1 MPFKRDTGFSTFPRH
16 VLMPLSET
24 HQTFKN
30 TASGRT
36 ETHAKSRY
44 FAVFVFLFILFLCV
58 VAHFIHLEN
67 LKDPDLC
74 LDTYHNEEII
84 HLHILREGTNFLQA
98 KRRLPQV
105 IIIGVRKGGT
115 RALLEF
121 LNVHPMIQ
129 KSSEEEHFFDNDA
142 RHSLGLE
149 WYRRKMPFSFPGQI
163 TIEKSPA
170 YFITDKVPERIHEMN
185 SSIKLLLIVRDPVTR
200 LISDYSQ
207 LAANKAKKGK
217 PLPPFEKLVFKSGGK
232 VNTNYKAIK
241 IGMYSIYVRNWLK
254 VFNDRQIF
262 VVSGDHLIRDP
273 FIELKQIEDFLGL
286 KHYVKR
292 ENFYYNK
299 TKGFFCVQNET
310 LNKCLNESKGR
321 KHPVIPPVLI
331 SRLRRFYAPY
341 NREFY
346 QTVGRSF
353 AWPEE

>member
-1 MPFKRDTGFSTFPRH
+1 MPVKKDAGFSTFPRH
-16 VLMPLSET
+16 VLISLSET
-24 HQTFKN
+24 HQTSKN
-30 TASGRT
+30 TTSGRT
-36 ETHAKSRY
+36 ETRMKSRY
-44 FAVFVFLFILFLCV
+44 FAVLVFLFIFFLCMI
-58 VAHFIHLEN
+58 AHFSHWEN
-67 LKDPDLC
+67 LEDPELC
-74 LDTYHNEEII
+74 LDSYHNEEII
-84 HLHILREGTNFLQA
+84 NLDILRERVHFIQT

-217 PLPPFEKLVFKSGGK
+217 PLPPFEELVFKSDGQ
-232 VNTNYKAIK
+232 VNMNYKAVK
-241 IGMYSIYVRNWLK
+241 ISMYSIYLKKWLK
-254 VFNDRQIF
+254 VFNDNQIL
-262 VVSGDHLIRDP
+262 VVSGDQLISDP
-273 FIELKQIEDFLGL
+273 FLELKQIEDFLGL
-286 KHYVKR
+286 KHYIKR

-299 TKGFFCVQNET
+299 TKGFFCVRNET
-310 LNKCLNESKGR
+310 LDKCLNDSKGR
-321 KHPVIPPVLI
+321 KHPVIPSVLI
-331 SRLRRFYAPY
+331 SKLRRFYTPY

-346 QTVGRSF
+346 RAVGRSF
-353 AWPEE
+353 AWLEE